1 MNNFKIRLIVSLLAF
16 PLIYVLL
23 YQKTLS
29 NLLILIVFLFCIFE
43 WVKIFKKKNAIF
55 FFGLIVLFVFLL
67 SLLRIYN
74 FEEFNLIFLWLIIL
88 TWLSDIG
95 GYIFGKLFGGPKLT
109 QISPN
114 KTWAGAIG
122 SIILSQL
129 AFLIFFLNSDYK
141 FNITIIFVQLFLSI
155 IGQFGDILMSYV
167 KRKNNKKNTSNFIP
181 GHGGFLDRVD
191 GLIWIIILEIF
202 LFNKKKNLHFRV
214 NRKYWKI
221 NFTDH
226 LKK

>member
-1 MNNFKIRLIVSLLAF
+1 MNNFKKRLSVSLLAF

-55 FFGLIVLFVFLL
+55 FLGLIVLFVFLL

-74 FEEFNLIFLWLIIL
+74 FEEFNLTFLWLIVL
-88 TWLSDIG
+88 TWLSDTG

-122 SIILSQL
+122 SIILSQF
-129 AFLIFFLNSDYK
+129 AFLIFFLNSNYK
-141 FNITIIFVQLFLSI
+141 FNITIIFMQLFLSI

-167 KRKNNKKNTSNFIP
+167 KRKNNKKDTSNFIP

-191 GLIWIIILEIF
+191 GLIWIIIF
-202 LFNKKKNLHFRV
+202 G
-214 NRKYWKI
+214 
-221 NFTDH
+221 NFFI
-226 LKK
+226 

>member
-1 MNNFKIRLIVSLLAF
+1 MNNFKKRLSVSLLAF

-29 NLLILIVFLFCIFE
+29 NLLILIVFLFCLFE
-43 WVKIFKKKNAIF
+43 WVKIFKRKNAF
-55 FFGLIVLFVFLL
+55 FFLGLIVLFVFLL

-74 FEEFNLIFLWLIIL
+74 FEEFNLTFLWLIVL

-114 KTWAGAIG
+114 KTWSGAIG
-122 SIILSQL
+122 SIFLSQF
-129 AFLIFFLNSDYK
+129 AFLIFFLNTNYK
-141 FNITIIFVQLFLSI
+141 FNIIIIFIQLFLSI

-167 KRKNNKKNTSNFIP
+167 KRKNNKKDTSNFIP

-191 GLIWIIILEIF
+191 GLIWIIIF
-202 LFNKKKNLHFRV
+202 G
-214 NRKYWKI
+214 
-221 NFTDH
+221 NFFI
-226 LKK
+226 

>member
-1 MNNFKIRLIVSLLAF
+1 MNNFKKRLSVSLLAF

-23 YQKTLS
+23 YHKTLS

-55 FFGLIVLFVFLL
+55 FLGLIVLFVFLL

-74 FEEFNLIFLWLIIL
+74 YEEFNLTFLWLIVL

-122 SIILSQL
+122 SIILSQF
-129 AFLIFFLNSDYK
+129 AFLIFFLNSNYK
-141 FNITIIFVQLFLSI
+141 FNITIIFIQLFLSI
-155 IGQFGDILMSYV
+155 IGQFGDITMSYV
-167 KRKNNKKNTSNFIP
+167 KRKNNKKDTSNFIP

-191 GLIWIIILEIF
+191 GLIWIIIF
-202 LFNKKKNLHFRV
+202 G
-214 NRKYWKI
+214 
-221 NFTDH
+221 NFFI
-226 LKK
+226 

>member
-1 MNNFKIRLIVSLLAF
+1 MNNFKKRLSVSLLAF
-16 PLIYVLL
+16 PIIYVLL

-55 FFGLIVLFVFLL
+55 FLGLIVLFVFLL

-122 SIILSQL
+122 SIILSQF

-141 FNITIIFVQLFLSI
+141 FNITIIFMQLFLSI

-167 KRKNNKKNTSNFIP
+167 KRKNNKKDTSNFIP

-191 GLIWIIILEIF
+191 GLIWIIIF
-202 LFNKKKNLHFRV
+202 G
-214 NRKYWKI
+214 
-221 NFTDH
+221 NFFI
-226 LKK
+226 K

>member
-1 MNNFKIRLIVSLLAF
+1 MNNFKKRLSVSLLAF

-43 WVKIFKKKNAIF
+43 WVKIFKRKNAIF
-55 FFGLIVLFVFLL
+55 FLGLIVLFVFLL

-74 FEEFNLIFLWLIIL
+74 YEEFNLTFLWLIVL

-122 SIILSQL
+122 SIILSQF
-129 AFLIFFLNSDYK
+129 AFLIFFLNSNYK
-141 FNITIIFVQLFLSI
+141 FNIIIIFMQLFLSI

-167 KRKNNKKNTSNFIP
+167 KRKNNKKDTSNFIP

-191 GLIWIIILEIF
+191 GLIWIIIF
-202 LFNKKKNLHFRV
+202 G
-214 NRKYWKI
+214 
-221 NFTDH
+221 NFFI
-226 LKK
+226 

>member
-1 MNNFKIRLIVSLLAF
+1 MNNFKKRLSVSLLAF

-43 WVKIFKKKNAIF
+43 WVKIFKKKNVIF
-55 FFGLIVLFVFLL
+55 FLGLIVLFVFLL

-74 FEEFNLIFLWLIIL
+74 FEEFNLTFLWLIVL

-122 SIILSQL
+122 SIILSQF
-129 AFLIFFLNSDYK
+129 AFLIFFLNSNYK
-141 FNITIIFVQLFLSI
+141 FNITIIFMQLFLSI
-155 IGQFGDILMSYV
+155 IGQFGDILMSCV
-167 KRKNNKKNTSNFIP
+167 KRKNNKKDTSNFIP

-191 GLIWIIILEIF
+191 GLIWIIIF
-202 LFNKKKNLHFRV
+202 G
-214 NRKYWKI
+214 
-221 NFTDH
+221 NFFIE
-226 LKK
+226 

>member
-1 MNNFKIRLIVSLLAF
+1 MSNFKKRLSVSFLAF

-55 FFGLIVLFVFLL
+55 FLGLIVLFAFLL

-122 SIILSQL
+122 SIILSQF

-141 FNITIIFVQLFLSI
+141 FNITIIFMQLFLSI

-167 KRKNNKKNTSNFIP
+167 KRKNNKKDTSNFIP

-191 GLIWIIILEIF
+191 GLIWIIIF
-202 LFNKKKNLHFRV
+202 G
-214 NRKYWKI
+214 
-221 NFTDH
+221 NFFI
-226 LKK
+226 

>member
-1 MNNFKIRLIVSLLAF
+1 MSNFKKRLIVSLLAF
-16 PLIYVLL
+16 PLIYILL
-23 YQKTLS
+23 YQKVLS

-55 FFGLIVLFVFLL
+55 FLGLIVLFAFLL

-74 FEEFNLIFLWLIIL
+74 FEEFNLTFLWLIVL

-122 SIILSQL
+122 SIILSQF
-129 AFLIFFLNSDYK
+129 AFLIFFLNSNYK
-141 FNITIIFVQLFLSI
+141 FNITIIFMQLFLSI
-155 IGQFGDILMSYV
+155 IGQFGDILMSYI
-167 KRKNNKKNTSNFIP
+167 KRKNNKKDTSNFIP

-191 GLIWIIILEIF
+191 GLIWIIIF
-202 LFNKKKNLHFRV
+202 G
-214 NRKYWKI
+214 
-221 NFTDH
+221 NFFI
-226 LKK
+226 

>member
-1 MNNFKIRLIVSLLAF
+1 MNNFKKRLSVSLLAF
-16 PLIYVLL
+16 PLIYILL

-43 WVKIFKKKNAIF
+43 WVKIFKKKNAF
-55 FFGLIVLFVFLL
+55 FFLGLIVLFFFLL

-74 FEEFNLIFLWLIIL
+74 FEEFNLTFLWLIVL

-122 SIILSQL
+122 SIILSQF

-141 FNITIIFVQLFLSI
+141 FNITIIFMQLFLSI

-167 KRKNNKKNTSNFIP
+167 KRKNNKKDTSNFIP

-191 GLIWIIILEIF
+191 GLIWIIIF
-202 LFNKKKNLHFRV
+202 G
-214 NRKYWKI
+214 
-221 NFTDH
+221 NFFI
-226 LKK
+226 